1 MKLERFKS
9 VVLVLLII
17 SSIVLSTQIWF
28 NEKLWPDGYN
38 FFVSLKNTSVG
49 QFIENLSNKKV
60 NKETVQEDILV
71 PHNFFVYM
79 VKDLDHAGYMLT
91 PKDASFSYAK
101 NFLHTFIGSALSTAN
116 NTNFVK
122 VEESEWQSA
131 LCSNGIYADYGAAYL
146 TNTFFHLVNVT
157 HSVDILEESIEKM
170 GRFAVAEQDGVI
182 SLYISDLADNSF
194 YRLSYNKNHSEIS
207 NIISS
212 CIDNLTTDNRF
223 SFFIGAD
230 EDSPIEGAAVFAP
243 YIVLSENS
251 VEATRAFS
259 EGKTEINKN
268 FQEMSEALAENFSIN
283 PKTARRYTDAEENV
297 VYVQNQASV
306 KLSHDGYIEYQATTA
321 DGGLALRENADS
333 QTSLALVLYPLVFL
347 SEKINSQISEN
358 SNISVYVSSVK
369 EDENKYTVTLDYS
382 FNGLTYIS
390 ADNGRIVP
398 SITAEIEGGFLKS
411 YKQYI
416 ADLEITNDKVL
427 LPSSYGG
434 TDEIF
439 SGMSLEERSEK
450 IKDMF
455 VGYIEESNGNVVP
468 KWFITTDSGQTFY
481 H

>member
-9 VVLVLLII
+9 ALLIILII

-49 QFIENLSNKKV
+49 QFIESLSS
-60 NKETVQEDILV
+60 KEGSKEAVQEDILV

-79 VKDLDHAGYMLT
+79 VKNLDHAGYMLT
-91 PKDASFSYAK
+91 PKDESFSYAK
-101 NFLHTFIGSALSTAN
+101 NFLHTFIGDALSAAD
-116 NTNFVK
+116 NTNFSK
-122 VEESEWQSA
+122 VEETEWQSA
-131 LCSNGIYADYGAAYL
+131 LCANGIYADYGASYL
-146 TNTFFHLVNVT
+146 TNTFLSLVNVT
-157 HSVDILEESIEKM
+157 KSVEVLEENIQNM
-170 GRFAVAEQDGVI
+170 GRFAVAEQDGQI
-182 SLYISDLADNSF
+182 SLYINDLSDNSF
-194 YRLSYNKNHSEIS
+194 YKILYDKNHDKLT
-207 NIISS
+207 NIINS
-212 CIDNLTTDNRF
+212 CIDKLTIDNRF

-230 EDSPIEGAAVFAP
+230 ADSPIEGAAVFAP

-251 VEATRAFS
+251 VDALCAVS
-259 EGKTEINKN
+259 ESKSEINKN
-268 FQEMSEALAENFSIN
+268 FIAMSETLAENFSIN

-306 KLSHDGYIEYQATTA
+306 KLSHDGYIEYQSTTV

-369 EDENKYTVTLDYS
+369 EEGNKYTVTLDYS
-382 FNGLTYIS
+382 FNGLTYVS
-390 ADNGRIVP
+390 RDNNNVVP
-398 SITAEIEGGFLKS
+398 SITAEIDGGFLKS

-416 ADLEITNDKVL
+416 ADLEITDDFIT

-439 SGMSLEERSEK
+439 SNMTLEQRSEK

-455 VGYIEESNGNVVP
+455 IGYMEEENGNVIP
-468 KWFITTDSGQTFY
+468 KWFIVTNKGQTFY
-481 H
+481 Y